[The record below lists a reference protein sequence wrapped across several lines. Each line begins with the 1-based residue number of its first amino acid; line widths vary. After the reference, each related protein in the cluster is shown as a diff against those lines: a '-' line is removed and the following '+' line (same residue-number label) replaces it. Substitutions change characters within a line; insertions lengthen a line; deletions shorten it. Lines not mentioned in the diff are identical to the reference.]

1 MSQLPWNELPP
12 RFLKKRHSSWKALRP
27 EIQAV
32 VVDLANKQGF
42 KCALCDADS
51 NLIIEHD
58 HEPDE
63 GAGDIFTIYNIRGLT
78 CSRCNSALSVHER
91 LERGEYVGLEI
102 SESRLSLH
110 SYENYIGRYR
120 SRVSPLIEAELE
132 RRMGSSNYWRR
143 RNFMLKFDIWFYEG
157 GNAPSWWIRHRSSE
171 IRSMRKFFRVTEAML
186 DFINSE
192 IVTNP
197 KPEVLSRIITN
208 LLSLKSVFEK
218 IRTDLLARGI
228 KL

>member
-1 MSQLPWNELPP
+1 
-12 RFLKKRHSSWKALRP
+12 
-27 EIQAV
+27 
-32 VVDLANKQGF
+32 
-42 KCALCDADS
+42 
-51 NLIIEHD
+51 
-58 HEPDE
+58 
-63 GAGDIFTIYNIRGLT
+63 
-78 CSRCNSALSVHER
+78 
-91 LERGEYVGLEI
+91 
-102 SESRLSLH
+102 
-110 SYENYIGRYR
+110 
-120 SRVSPLIEAELE
+120 
-132 RRMGSSNYWRR
+132 
-143 RNFMLKFDIWFYEG
+143 MLKFDIWFYEG